1 MSPEVQYLMIL
12 VRGHLARARNEER
25 GVSAVEW
32 VIIAVAVAGIAIAI
46 AATIERKIDQK
57 ATSLDLGD

>member
-32 VIIAVAVAGIAIAI
+32 VIIAVAVAGIAGAIAI
-46 AATIERKIDQK
+46 TIKNKIETK
-57 ATSLDLGD
+57 ANSLNLGE